1 MTTSAFS
8 GDEAMGEGQPDST
21 LVATAW
27 ASRCWTDVHDT
38 DERRRRARTVSRL
51 IVQGWPTEHCILL
64 ENVSFGSCARP
75 VPHLSRRC
83 CALASEV
90 ARSLSTPVISV
101 WTLNGL
107 STRRLGHGLRSGA
120 GSAQALTH
128 GVYDAVSVRR
138 PVVYVVVG
146 TRQSPVTVRLDVHYM
161 TKLDYLV
168 CVNGEMSFSCKEDI
182 EWLLNCT
189 ATIYY
194 SCVA

>member
-1 MTTSAFS
+1 MFNHHSYISSYTVVLSSPKTNRSEKNGKTAYSGVHVRHSRLENMTTSAFS

-101 WTLNGL
+101 
-107 STRRLGHGLRSGA
+107 
-120 GSAQALTH
+120 
-128 GVYDAVSVRR
+128 
-138 PVVYVVVG
+138 
-146 TRQSPVTVRLDVHYM
+146 
-161 TKLDYLV
+161 
-168 CVNGEMSFSCKEDI
+168 
-182 EWLLNCT
+182 
-189 ATIYY
+189 
-194 SCVA
+194 